1 VATFIDDFNRADAA
15 DLGPNWTT
23 IIATHTIVANQAAAP
38 GAVTYVNVW
47 ATSAATADCF
57 SQATLTGFGGTNMA
71 VIARCDG
78 TDSNWY
84 RLTYNGTTLQLSK
97 RVAGTITAL
106 GAAHTVTLVA
116 GDVIKITAVG
126 SAIKGYR
133 NGVEV
138 CSATDTAL
146 PGGSTQRKV
155 GIRSFGSAAVRFD
168 DWSGGDVTASGDKTI
183 VGVLSSLTLTAPAG
197 SVATTSAGNVTVAG
211 PAAALTL
218 TAPAGTVAATSPD
231 VTVVLVDPNY
241 GEGGYGAGYYGG
253 VPGLILTAPAGTV
266 VATRNATVV
275 GPAAA
280 LTVAAPAGTVTAD
293 SVTNVTVSGPV
304 SALTLAALAG
314 AVTTTRNVTI
324 AGAPGTVTLTSPAG
338 SVVIGGALVRG
349 SIRQVSV
356 AHATIREVPA

>member
-1 VATFIDDFNRADAA
+1 VATFTDDFNRADSAS
-15 DLGPNWTT
+15 LGANWLT
-23 IIATHTIVANQAAAP
+23 IGNSHSIVGNRMAP
-38 GAVTYVNVW
+38 PGTLTYLNVW
-47 ATSAATADCF
+47 ATDAASADQF
-57 SQATLTGFGGTNMA
+57 SQATVAVVAGTNIS
-71 VIARCDG
+71 VIVRCDA
-78 TDSNWY
+78 TAANYY
-84 RLTYNGTTLQLSK
+84 RLLYNGTSLQLY
-97 RVAGTITAL
+97 RMTTAI
-106 GAAHTVTLVA
+106 GNVHTVTLVA

-126 SAIKGYR
+126 SAIKGYL

-138 CSATDTAL
+138 CSATDTGVA
-146 PGGSTQRKV
+146 GGATQRKV
-155 GIRSFGSAAVRFD
+155 GVRSFGNASLRYD

-183 VGVLSSLTLTAPAG
+183 AGVLSSLTLTAPAG
-197 SVATTSAGNVTVAG
+197 SVATTSAGNVTVSG

-218 TAPAGTVAATSPD
+218 TAPAGTVEATSPD

-241 GEGGYGAGYYGG
+241 SEGGYGAGYYGG

-266 VATRNATVV
+266 AATRNATVV

-280 LTVAAPAGTVTAD
+280 LTVTAPAGTVTAD

-338 SVVIGGALVRG
+338 SVVIGGASVRG